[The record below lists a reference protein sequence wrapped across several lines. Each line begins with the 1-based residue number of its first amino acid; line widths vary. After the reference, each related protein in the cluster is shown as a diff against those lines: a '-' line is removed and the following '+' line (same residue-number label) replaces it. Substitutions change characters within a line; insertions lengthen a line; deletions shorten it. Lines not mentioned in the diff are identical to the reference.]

1 MARIDRLITPTVQ
14 VFPLEIPTQTI
25 QQNSGFPRAIVE
37 VHAPMQAVAAPGA
50 GNTVQI
56 YQDYVL
62 PKNFAYLYLSTNIS
76 LQHATEAV
84 IDATHQPFQV
94 ILANVAETRTYVT
107 PIAQAD
113 PPGDNGTTGFYNWYY
128 YEDPVGQYGGA
139 WYDPNPTK
147 DVIFNDKSE
156 NVRVKNYIFNND
168 STGDGNSFTYSYRAR
183 FLQIDLSQAY
193 AFAINNTLATR

>member
-1 MARIDRLITPTVQ
+1 MARIDRQINPSVQ

-25 QQNSGFPRAIVE
+25 QQNSGFPRAVVE
-37 VHAPMQAVAAPGA
+37 VHAPVQSVAAPGV

-62 PKNFAYLYLSTNIS
+62 PKNFAYVYLSTDMS
-76 LQHATEAV
+76 LSHFDETV
-84 IDATHQPFQV
+84 IDETAQPYQTF
-94 ILANVAETRTYVT
+94 LGNVLGDRTWVTPLKQTDPSADNTTPPRRWFYYVD
-107 PIAQAD
+107 PIAQF
-113 PPGDNGTTGFYNWYY
+113 GTT
-128 YEDPVGQYGGA
+128 

-147 DVIFNDKSE
+147 DVIFNDKAE
-156 NVRVKNYIFNND
+156 NVRVKNYLYNFD
-168 STGDGNSFTYSYRAR
+168 STGYGTSFLYSYRAR